1 MTTRKKITQTI
12 LGLLICYVTVIY
24 IPQGIKLFFKA
35 EGEVSKFLIYA
46 FCQIGLCLS
55 LLFYVLK
62 VEKRSLAS
70 IGFKPFIGERDVKW
84 GLIGF
89 GLAGISFAITGPL
102 LESFGFESTRD
113 EVIKLAKYSIW
124 MRIGIAVIAG
134 FPEEILF
141 RTYPLER
148 LSELFG
154 NIWIAGLISLILFAG
169 LHLPFW
175 SLGGAIQIG
184 IGTLIWTLI
193 YIKTR
198 SIWTMIIMHTV
209 NDLFAFVVLPYFFV
223 G

>member
-113 EVIKLAKYSIW
+113 GVIKLAKYSIW

-134 FPEEILF
+134 FTEEILF
-141 RTYPLER
+141 RTYPIER
-148 LSELFG
+148 LNEYQSLLIAKHFTAVNQLADPFG
-154 NIWIAGLISLILFAG
+154 LRADQLCQGPFLIRKAGLQQLS
-169 LHLPFW
+169 
-175 SLGGAIQIG
+175 
-184 IGTLIWTLI
+184 GTA
-193 YIKTR
+193 
-198 SIWTMIIMHTV
+198 
-209 NDLFAFVVLPYFFV
+209 NA
-223 G
+223 